1 MRPLLAAFLG
11 WMFAAMIAPIEAEA
25 LSFHADYHASTY
37 QVVAGNT
44 YADLLAAFQAGAPL
58 ASVGMTGLENAS
70 AQVSAGVTTNYGI
83 LLTATLAP
91 TATGSW
97 TFQAGVDWGRGGVAA
112 VIDNQTGTVIQQ
124 TVKTGDLWWNNS
136 WADPDV
142 FTTTVTL
149 TANRS
154 YSLVWLGF
162 EDCCG
167 GVTTIRYS
175 YQGSAFQNL
184 NATNVTPL
192 VVPEPAVALLL
203 GTGLAAIARRRSA
216 TTS

>member
-1 MRPLLAAFLG
+1 MRTLLAAFLG
-11 WMFAAMIAPIEAEA
+11 CVLAAALPPVEAEA
-25 LSFHADYHASTY
+25 LSFHADYRASTF
-37 QVVAGNT
+37 QVAAGNT
-44 YADLLAAFQAGAPL
+44 YAQILAAFLAGAPL
-58 ASVGMTGLENAS
+58 ASVTMTGLENAS
-70 AQVSAGVTTNYGI
+70 AQASAGVTTNYGI

-112 VIDNQTGTVIQQ
+112 VIDNQTGTVVQQ

-136 WADPDV
+136 WVDPDV
-142 FTTTVTL
+142 FTTTITL

-167 GVTTIRYS
+167 GVTTIRFS
-175 YQGSAFQNL
+175 YQGSAYQNL
-184 NATNVTPL
+184 NTTNATPL
-192 VVPEPAVALLL
+192 VIPEPEVAALL
-203 GTGLAAIARRRSA
+203 GTGLAALSRRRRA
-216 TTS
+216 TTA